1 MKVKG
6 IKIHFRKQ
14 ERIIKKD
21 IRKGL
26 ERSRLRLEMIK

>member
-21 IRKGL
+21 IRFGK
-26 ERSRLRLEMIK
+26 IKIEIRND